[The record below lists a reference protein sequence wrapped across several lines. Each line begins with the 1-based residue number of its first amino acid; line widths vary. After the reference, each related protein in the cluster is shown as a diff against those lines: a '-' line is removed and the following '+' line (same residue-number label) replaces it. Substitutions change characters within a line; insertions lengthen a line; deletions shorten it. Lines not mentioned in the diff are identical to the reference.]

1 MELTPPLNVGYAC
14 INLSLQVAKILTN
27 RGMIKKT
34 FTEKGAAYASE
45 LALKN
50 AQDLLKVIDWN
61 LEHGFRLFRMSSDL
75 FPWAS
80 EYRIAELPDFIEI
93 RATLEEIG
101 SRPIRLTVHPG
112 PFNHLAGQGK
122 VLDNTITDLEYHS
135 EVFDLMGLK
144 PSRWNKINIHLGG
157 TYGDKPGTIA
167 RFCRNYAL
175 LSENLRSRLTV
186 ENDDRPSLYSVRDLV
201 PVYETIGTPVVFD
214 YFHYS
219 LHPDGLTEQEAFEM
233 AYDTWGEVRP
243 VFHYSNSRRE
253 YEDPKARVEAHADW
267 LYTPANTYGRAVD
280 LVCESKMKELAIMR
294 LRGEEFEITPQLA
307 RLMYQDKKKDP
318 ENPPAEIVDPQTDEP
333 VAEAPVKPVKT
344 KKSPKRAKEP
354 VSGEVS
360 SIDSGLTA

>member
-1 MELTPPLNVGYAC
+1 MEVTSLNVGYAC
-14 INLSLQVAKILTN
+14 INLSLQVDKIVTN
-27 RGMIKKT
+27 RGMIRKT
-34 FTEKGAAYASE
+34 FTERGATYASE

-50 AQDLLKVIDWN
+50 VQDLLKVVDWN

-80 EYRIAELPDFIEI
+80 EYRIAELPDFVEI

-135 EVFDLMGLK
+135 DVFDLMGLP
-144 PSRWNKINIHLGG
+144 PSHWNKINIHLGG
-157 TYGDKPGTIA
+157 TYGDKPGTVA
-167 RFCRNYAL
+167 RFCQNFSR
-175 LSENLRSRLTV
+175 LSENLRARLTV

-214 YFHYS
+214 YFHHS

-233 AYDTWGEVRP
+233 AYDTWDVRP
-243 VFHYSNSRRE
+243 VVHYSDSRRE

-267 LYTPANTYGRAVD
+267 LYAFVNTYGREVD
-280 LVCESKMKELAIMR
+280 IVFESKMKELAIMR
-294 LRGEEFEITPQLA
+294 LRGEELVITPRLEK
-307 RLMYQDKKKDP
+307 LMYQEKKKDP
-318 ENPPAEIVDPQTDEP
+318 ENPPAQLEIA
-333 VAEAPVKPVKT
+333 AE
-344 KKSPKRAKEP
+344 
-354 VSGEVS
+354 
-360 SIDSGLTA
+360 